1 MNSVRRLCVVVA
13 SAFTVTAV
21 VPLLRAQE
29 YEPTTAAGAFSDAE
43 LTVLKPID
51 AAIARFDALLAT
63 VKDVHEKAAVK
74 NFLDAL
80 KDRRHQLRP
89 GFDSSISDNL
99 RLDVEIEYQ
108 RLVAW
113 LAPIK
118 PTRANRRDIT
128 IPLPQVAA
136 VMPAKTTALTAA
148 ETKEGWQSLFDGQS
162 LWGWRGYLRKDLPRL
177 PYGWEVK
184 DGVLHAIA
192 ADKKAGLKWEDL
204 RKGELITE
212 RQFTDYELAW
222 EWKVAKGA
230 NSGLKYLVT
239 EKRANAPGPEFQ
251 MTDDLT
257 IAQEHPDHD
266 RLHDTAGFYGII
278 APAKDIPLKPAG
290 EWNTSRIVVRGKHVE
305 HWHNGKKVMS
315 TDLGS
320 AEVKAGVA
328 KSKFKD
334 EPGFG
339 EKIPGHIMLTYHG
352 DEAWIRSI
360 KIRELK

>member
-1 MNSVRRLCVVVA
+1 MNPVRRLSLVLVGALAAAA
-13 SAFTVTAV
+13 SPIV
-21 VPLLRAQE
+21 LLAQE
-29 YEPTTAAGAFSDAE
+29 APESPEASGAFSEAE
-43 LTVLKPID
+43 LGALKPID

-89 GFDSSISDNL
+89 GFDASISDNL

-113 LAPIK
+113 LAPLK
-118 PTRANRRDIT
+118 PTRGNRRDIT
-128 IPLPQVAA
+128 IPLPAVAA
-136 VMPAKTTALTAA
+136 AMPAKAAALTAA
-148 ETKEGWQSLFDGQS
+148 ETKDGWQLLFDGQS
-162 LWGWRGYLRKDLPRL
+162 LKGWRGYGRKELPKL

-192 ADKKAGLKWEDL
+192 ADKKSGLKFDDF

-212 RQFTDYELAW
+212 RQYTDYELSW
-222 EWKVAKGA
+222 EWRVAKGA

-239 EKRANAPGPEFQ
+239 EKRPNAPGVEFQ
-251 MTDDLT
+251 MADELSSNN
-257 IAQEHPDHD
+257 PNRD
-266 RLHDTAGFYGII
+266 RLHDTAGFYAII

-290 EWNTSRIVVRGKHVE
+290 EWNTSKILVRGNHLE
-305 HWHNGKKVMS
+305 HWHNGKLVMS
-315 TDLGS
+315 TELGG

-352 DEAWIRSI
+352 DEAWIRSM